1 MVVIGVGRILERE
14 TRRIGGAAE
23 QVALRALD
31 AALDSALARA
41 AVDAIVASK
50 LVEHA
55 VDAALRGPLL
65 DAVAA
70 DVARHRVVQRLL
82 DPLLEGEAIE
92 QLIAAAEA
100 ADLPNRVADR
110 LLQDGVADAAVAR
123 LLATE
128 ELWILVDEV
137 ARSPSVTEAISH
149 QSAGLAEQM
158 AEVVRDRSRS
168 ADARLE
174 RAARRVLG
182 RPAPIDANGATR
194 RPRT

>member
-31 AALDSALARA
+31 AALRSALARA
-41 AVDAIVASK
+41 AVDALMASK

-70 DVARHRVVQRLL
+70 DVARHRVVQRLV

-182 RPAPIDANGATR
+182 RSAPIDANGATR
-194 RPRT
+194 SPRT